1 MKTSSAVDSF
11 VIRRYMD
18 QCSTLDPSCWQWHT
32 FDVPVAVVEV
42 APATPFPE
50 GADVALGAD
59 AVDRVIVHIG
69 PAGACPERRPLAEEM
84 CADPLGGACT
94 GGAFT
99 CDNGDGGLLCD
110 GGVPGDHDGGA
121 VLDAP
126 AAHDHGDGGGCA
138 TAGGKVWCWGDWP
151 QRFGDGT
158 MKPRSLLPVAAT
170 GLTEHHEGAFHAPFV
185 AESRFR
191 LGLELAERLDIAING
206 TILILGKVVLVQ
218 VDEAALAADG
228 SIDLVGLEMVA
239 STALDTYFGVSPL
252 ARLAHA
258 KPDLPVSRIS

>member
-1 MKTSSAVDSF
+1 MRKIVGVIAGLTVMTQVAAANTPCRSAYWSSAVAELAATVPAGCKVELYVPAADAAVPVVARIAGAPVAVTSSAVDSF

-138 TAGGKVWCWGDWP
+138 TAGGAWG
-151 QRFGDGT
+151 T
-158 MKPRSLLPVAAT
+158 
-170 GLTEHHEGAFHAPFV
+170 
-185 AESRFR
+185 
-191 LGLELAERLDIAING
+191 
-206 TILILGKVVLVQ
+206 
-218 VDEAALAADG
+218 ALAALG
-228 SIDLVGLEMVA
+228 AVG
-239 STALDTYFGVSPL
+239 GL
-252 ARLAHA
+252 AAR
-258 KPDLPVSRIS
+258 RRRR

>member
-1 MKTSSAVDSF
+1 VPVVARIAGAPVAVTSTAVASL
-11 VIRRYMD
+11 VVRRYMD

-126 AAHDHGDGGGCA
+126 AAHDHGDDGGCTTGGGGPGA
-138 TAGGKVWCWGDWP
+138 AELGAAG
-151 QRFGDGT
+151 
-158 MKPRSLLPVAAT
+158 
-170 GLTEHHEGAFHAPFV
+170 
-185 AESRFR
+185 
-191 LGLELAERLDIAING
+191 LA
-206 TILILGKVVLVQ
+206 LV
-218 VDEAALAADG
+218 ALA
-228 SIDLVGLEMVA
+228 
-239 STALDTYFGVSPL
+239 P
-252 ARLAHA
+252 R
-258 KPDLPVSRIS
+258 RRRR